1 MYRHGHSSSRHE
13 SFRCRS

>member
-13 SFRCRS
+13 SFRC